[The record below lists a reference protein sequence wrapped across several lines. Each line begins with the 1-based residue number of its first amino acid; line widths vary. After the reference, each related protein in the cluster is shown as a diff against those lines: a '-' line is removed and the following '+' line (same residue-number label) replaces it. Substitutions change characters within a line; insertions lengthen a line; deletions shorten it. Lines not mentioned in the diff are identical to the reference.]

1 MEVVQG
7 RHAGDAGLSQGWHT
21 LPGQMLYCLQNKV
34 YILYISRI
42 PDGEHLFVKR
52 CVLFLKVRMINQ

>member
-7 RHAGDAGLSQGWHT
+7 RHARDAGLSQGWHT

-34 YILYISRI
+34 SKLHVSRI
-42 PDGEHLFVKR
+42 PDGEHLFVK
-52 CVLFLKVRMINQ
+52 

>member
-7 RHAGDAGLSQGWHT
+7 GHARDAGLSQGWHT

-34 YILYISRI
+34 STLHVNRI
-42 PDGEHLFVKR
+42 PDGEHLFVK
-52 CVLFLKVRMINQ
+52 